1 MSMIRKS
8 VTIPEMINQSIE
20 VVTSPSVP
28 TFEKYEKNGTLGN
41 ATIYVAIGA
50 AISGLLGIF
59 SGGIGGAIS
68 GVLVALAQFFVFT
81 GLVYYIGQ
89 QQGGSGTWDEVAYTF
104 SLFSVPLTI
113 IGAVVGLVL
122 GLLIFIPIINILAGF
137 AALIISLLLLVAQIY
152 FGYLA
157 VQSSMNLREQNKAII
172 TLVLAAVGT
181 FIAVAIVGTIAVSIA
196 AIFS

>member
-28 TFEKYEKNGTLGN
+28 TFEKYEKNGTLAN
-41 ATIYVAIGA
+41 AAIYVAIGA
-50 AISGLLGIF
+50 VVSGLLGIF
-59 SGGIGGAIS
+59 SGGLGGAIV
-68 GVLVALAQFFVFT
+68 GLLGALVQFFVFT

-104 SLFSVPLTI
+104 SLFSVPLTV
-113 IGAVVGLVL
+113 IGAVVTLVL
-122 GLLIFIPIINILAGF
+122 GLLLFIPIINIIAGF
-137 AALIISLLLLVAQIY
+137 ALLIVGLLLLIAQIY

-157 VQSSMNLREQNKAII
+157 VQSSMNLREQNKAVI

-181 FIAVAIVGTIAVSIA
+181 FLALIVVTGIGSI
-196 AIFS
+196 FT